1 MLSKCKVAALRAGGW
16 FTLTAAALLTD
27 PIQGEVGKAPR
38 TREEF
43 KELHAL
49 VKPHR
54 TAGEAAWDQFP
65 WMTDL
70 WEARRKAAAEG
81 KPILIWMAS
90 GHPLGQC

>member
-1 MLSKCKVAALRAGGW
+1 MLSKCKVAALLAGGC
-16 FTLTAAALLTD
+16 FTLTAAALLAG
-27 PIQGEVGKAPR
+27 PIKGEVRKAPS
-38 TREEF
+38 TLEEF

-49 VKPHR
+49 IKPHR
-54 TAGEAAWDQFP
+54 TAGEAAWDQVP

-81 KPILIWMAS
+81 KPILVWMAS